1 MIYQSIPF
9 AVIAAILAVAVLRRR
24 EISALS
30 VFALGGIALNFF
42 CAIFL
47 HLRPRSGRPF
57 SDLSAMVFL
66 GVAYGLLCLPLLF
79 VKKSGEDVKNDRSE
93 TCELSATAFLFLSFV
108 LISLTVP
115 VSLCNLVPGGKW
127 LWQFSTTDVTRE
139 ALRQAQGATGKSALQ
154 ELGFVLESFSFCALF
169 LSAVGIVWFSRFRIV
184 NTLLMLGGLAP
195 VFWSYSTVA
204 RNVAMHEAVFYV
216 IAILQVATMRPK
228 EDFRR
233 RQLFLNSPFL
243 LFAFCVTFPFLLIT
257 ALRFIPA
264 AAPSAYKTKATV
276 VSRGSNTEPSARKTK
291 ATVVSRGSNTEP
303 SARKTKAKAVSRG
316 SRVAPPSRKT
326 QGEVVY
332 RGSNKEGLFYSSYS
346 YFCTGAYSFNAD
358 YVARYE
364 KGLPCFRG
372 ALTAGP
378 VVKVI
383 DVLTG
388 SHITKDAETLF
399 KRLHLAPRD
408 EFPRSIYRDI
418 SGAYAGEFK
427 TMIGNIV
434 YDYPKW
440 GAILFCALVS
450 LGAFLVFTRM
460 KCDCLAYRL
469 FTTLY
474 VDTLLFG
481 LLLWPWRSV
490 RQGLVLFWILALVAF
505 LCFLRKWSI
514 PRAQ

>member
-57 SDLSAMVFL
+57 ADLSAMVFL

-79 VKKSGEDVKNDRSE
+79 VKKSGEEVKSDRSE
-93 TCELSATAFLFLSFV
+93 TCELSAKAFLFLSFV
-108 LISLTVP
+108 LIALTVP
-115 VSLCNLVPGGKW
+115 VSLCNLVSGGKW
-127 LWQFSTTDVTRE
+127 LWLFSTTDVTRE
-139 ALRQAQGATGKSALQ
+139 ALRQAQDATGESALQ

-184 NTLLMLGGLAP
+184 NTLLMFGGLAP
-195 VFWSYSTVA
+195 VFWSYSQVA
-204 RNVAMHEAVFYV
+204 RSVAMHEAVFYV
-216 IAILQVATMRPK
+216 IAILLVATMRPGGG
-228 EDFRR
+228 FRR
-233 RQLFLNSPFL
+233 RQLFLNSTFV
-243 LFAFCVTFPFLLIT
+243 LFAFFVAFPFLLIT

-264 AAPSAYKTKATV
+264 AAPSAYKTKAKV
-276 VSRGSNTEPSARKTK
+276 VSRGSNA
-291 ATVVSRGSNTEP
+291 
-303 SARKTKAKAVSRG
+303 
-316 SRVAPPSRKT
+316 APPARKT
-326 QGEVVY
+326 QGEMVY

-383 DVLTG
+383 DALTG
-388 SHITKDAETLF
+388 SHITKDADTLF

-427 TMIGNIV
+427 TMIGNVV

-460 KCDCLAYRL
+460 ACDCLAYRL

-490 RQGLVLFWILALVAF
+490 RQGLILFWILAFVAF
-505 LCFLRKWSI
+505 LYLLRRWSV
-514 PRAQ
+514 PRVQ